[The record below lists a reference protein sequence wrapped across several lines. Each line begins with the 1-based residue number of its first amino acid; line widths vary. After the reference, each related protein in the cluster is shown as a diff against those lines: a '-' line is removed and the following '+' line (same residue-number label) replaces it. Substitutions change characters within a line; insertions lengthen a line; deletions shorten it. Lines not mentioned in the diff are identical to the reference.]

1 MIASDWRHAD
11 AGVLRG
17 CYDVEQRSWRE
28 DLGWDA
34 SWTWSTV
41 EQARTTWGLPGVIA
55 ADAGGAPQG
64 WGFYVADNLT
74 LHIGGLVSSAPAVT
88 DALLSFILERNDA
101 GLPVACFIRDR
112 APGLERLLAAR
123 GFLVERFLYLSRPI
137 DASAAPAEAWH
148 RGEAGDPLAAFDLTV
163 RDWRDDDRHEA
174 GALLAASYSPA
185 AARHFAPTG
194 APQEWARYVTGV
206 MEQGGCG
213 TLDRH
218 ATRVVW
224 QGRRMRAVALVTEL
238 AAETSH
244 LAQLA
249 VHPDCRG
256 RGIAAALV
264 GDALASAAAAGRA
277 ALTLLVS

>member
-1 MIASDWRHAD
+1 
-11 AGVLRG
+11 
-17 CYDVEQRSWRE
+17 
-28 DLGWDA
+28 
-34 SWTWSTV
+34 
-41 EQARTTWGLPGVIA
+41 
-55 ADAGGAPQG
+55 
-64 WGFYVADNLT
+64 
-74 LHIGGLVSSAPAVT
+74 
-88 DALLSFILERNDA
+88 
-101 GLPVACFIRDR
+101 VACFIRDR

-137 DASAAPAEAWH
+137 DASAPGAGARH
-148 RGEAGDPLAAFDLTV
+148 REEAGGGLLAAFDLTV

-277 ALTLLVS
+277 ALTLLVSERNAAGRRLYGRFGFEPRGAFIAARRDAVT